1 MCHIFNLSPLC
12 VYLINK
18 KIVVT
23 FACTPHLVW
32 CKICWKWTNLKEK
45 ARDPTV
51 LNPIQVFSPWVH
63 NYTTTQL
70 YISGF
75 MRWNNH
81 VTRLSAA
88 IQWARLVCPLP
99 SSLWYWWSFWVVQV
113 LRSVSLCVSGHP
125 FPSPIFTL
133 TLCLLLDIPDIHYL
147 DIMICISHHFM
158 KHTKHKFI
166 R

>member
-1 MCHIFNLSPLC
+1 MHSSSCVMSNLLKM
-12 VYLINK
+12 NK
-18 KIVVT
+18 SKRKGT
-23 FACTPHLVW
+23 GSYRPKSYSAP
-32 CKICWKWTNLKEK
+32 E
-45 ARDPTV
+45 
-51 LNPIQVFSPWVH
+51 
-63 NYTTTQL
+63 YTTTQL

-81 VTRLSAA
+81 VPRLSAA

-133 TLCLLLDIPDIHYL
+133 TLCLFLDIHYL